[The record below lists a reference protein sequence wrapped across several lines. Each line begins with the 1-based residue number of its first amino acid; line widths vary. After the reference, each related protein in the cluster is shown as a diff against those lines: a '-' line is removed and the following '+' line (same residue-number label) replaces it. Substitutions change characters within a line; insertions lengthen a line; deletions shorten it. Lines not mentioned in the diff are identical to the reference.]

1 MDGAVLMASIA
12 FQFTQQL
19 AKQVRGDALPKGG
32 MSLAALERTVSLVR
46 ATQSF
51 NYAAITLLIYDMILT
66 MQQEIEIVWRARWTA
81 IKFIYLINRYITPF
95 FMLAHVWVF
104 SGRAYGLTDTS
115 CRVIYSVAAVAE
127 IFSVSF
133 VSLVIIIR
141 LYAVYELSNRAFY
154 SLLTYWLLTFLVF
167 TALTIP
173 NLWARLDKLRY
184 VRSVNVCTF
193 KVGPTFWTILL
204 PTVLEHGLLCLFLVH
219 NAMSTPRS
227 SRSAMLATIYKGGIL
242 YHAFT
247 FCVLLVTL
255 LLWRFKGSTVI
266 GSTSF
271 TVGLFLTMATSR
283 LLLNLKDAEFKHQS
297 VPVGG
302 AMQPNSAFVQKDRAL
317 TRKKLMAMAASNDF
331 NHDPASSH
339 AYDEAGGPMKMRT
352 LSDLDDISLSHAH
365 HAHNLS
371 NSTNASSSTTRRSIW
386 IEQMYIK
393 QRAWWLLSCE
403 YVPTETR
410 IFISRTHE
418 SDEESIL
425 EGARE
430 GERDG
435 YEGDGESNASI
446 RERTQKGQVVE
457 SRLGRFD
464 Y

>member
-1 MDGAVLMASIA
+1 MASIA

-154 SLLTYWLLTFLVF
+154 SLLTYWLHTFLVF

-173 NLWARLDKLRY
+173 NLWARLDSKTTLCALSQR
-184 VRSVNVCTF
+184 VHIQGWSDLLDDPVTNCAGTR
-193 KVGPTFWTILL
+193 PTLSF
-204 PTVLEHGLLCLFLVH
+204 PCSQRHVD
-219 NAMSTPRS
+219 TPVV
-227 SRSAMLATIYKGGIL
+227 A
-242 YHAFT
+242 
-247 FCVLLVTL
+247 
-255 LLWRFKGSTVI
+255 LWRFKGSTVI

-464 Y
+464 YWL